1 MFKLILITG
10 EARIVPNIFFLGV
23 QGSDQ
28 SFVDKLNMKFD
39 RDPNFIKSRQTND
52 GTFTIAHYAGRVT
65 YTAYEWLEKN
75 RDTMPPGATQM
86 LQTAEN
92 KLLSLIFK
100 GTYLVHRQL
109 LVPLY
114 RP

>member
-1 MFKLILITG
+1 
-10 EARIVPNIFFLGV
+10 
-23 QGSDQ
+23 
-28 SFVDKLNMKFD
+28 MKFD

-100 GTYLVHRQL
+100 GKPTTSI
-109 LVPLY
+109 LY
-114 RP
+114 RAVDAICSSNVLTLLST